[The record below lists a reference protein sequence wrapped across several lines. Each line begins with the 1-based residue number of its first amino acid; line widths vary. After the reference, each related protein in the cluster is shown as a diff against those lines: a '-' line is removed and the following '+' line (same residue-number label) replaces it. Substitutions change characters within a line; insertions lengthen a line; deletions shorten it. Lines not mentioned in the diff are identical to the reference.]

1 MPFFVVER
9 SGVSQSVL
17 HKIKIAEYPGT
28 VGGFRSTRVP
38 GQGTCVTGDELS
50 CYEYPGTGTRVRAC
64 VVWCFFFWGG
74 FVVKE
79 FPLGELFEQF
89 SLVPGSLLSFKKYS
103 STDESTR
110 VLVANEYRHLL
121 SV

>member
-1 MPFFVVER
+1 MGCQ
-9 SGVSQSVL
+9 SSVL

-89 SLVPGSLLSFKKYS
+89 SLEFPGRAADRVDNAKQCNVEFKF
-103 STDESTR
+103 
-110 VLVANEYRHLL
+110 
-121 SV
+121 